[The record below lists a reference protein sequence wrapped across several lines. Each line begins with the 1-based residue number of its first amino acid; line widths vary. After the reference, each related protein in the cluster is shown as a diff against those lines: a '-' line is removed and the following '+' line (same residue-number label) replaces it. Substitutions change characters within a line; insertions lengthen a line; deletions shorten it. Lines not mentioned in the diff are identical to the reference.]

1 MLETNS
7 TFNKNLSIA
16 KYQDK
21 NKSTSELFLNR
32 DSSNLLQLTD
42 RNFDMSFLDGYLI
55 GENTLE
61 DERITAEYF
70 RIIKIDE
77 IISCIFL
84 IMTFSCCFIY
94 NEIKNCDEDCTIEE
108 EDQNYIIDLSLILS
122 SSTTVCFLFVLCI
135 KYRHYYI
142 LNKNARYIQVYTS
155 FFETSLFGYF
165 ILEAL
170 LACLHPN
177 LLFKNKYIK
186 TPRRY
191 NIKIVTYNVNDF
203 LILIQSLRLS
213 YLIVIVVICSQF
225 YSARADRICK
235 MMGKK
240 LDLFFSFR
248 ALFIRYRPLM
258 LGYCSV
264 IICSILSYMLKIIN
278 QPLPIKKNFKNF
290 KDYFWFV
297 IITMTTVGYGD
308 VYPETT
314 LGRIIGC
321 TSAIA
326 GTIVVALIVSFFNS
340 KINLTKEE
348 KFTLRFLNKVYDKEE
363 IMNASAIYFRENM
376 LYIINKKK
384 MENGIIDKN
393 KINEEKLIDLIKR
406 KIEAKRN
413 FKSLIH
419 KFHLN
424 FGIEEKV
431 DLIKKRIDD
440 LDYAETD
447 ILASINLLNTK
458 IEELIVNINNYF
470 NHHKKKVVKKK
481 SKNDDNIDN
490 SNNSSS

>member
-1 MLETNS
+1 
-7 TFNKNLSIA
+7 
-16 KYQDK
+16 
-21 NKSTSELFLNR
+21 
-32 DSSNLLQLTD
+32 
-42 RNFDMSFLDGYLI
+42 
-55 GENTLE
+55 
-61 DERITAEYF
+61 
-70 RIIKIDE
+70 
-77 IISCIFL
+77 
-84 IMTFSCCFIY
+84 
-94 NEIKNCDEDCTIEE
+94 
-108 EDQNYIIDLSLILS
+108 
-122 SSTTVCFLFVLCI
+122 
-135 KYRHYYI
+135 
-142 LNKNARYIQVYTS
+142 
-155 FFETSLFGYF
+155 
-165 ILEAL
+165 
-170 LACLHPN
+170 
-177 LLFKNKYIK
+177 
-186 TPRRY
+186 
-191 NIKIVTYNVNDF
+191 
-203 LILIQSLRLS
+203 
-213 YLIVIVVICSQF
+213 
-225 YSARADRICK
+225 

-290 KDYFWFV
+290 GDYFWFI

-314 LGRIIGC
+314 LGRVIGC
-321 TSAIA
+321 TCAIA